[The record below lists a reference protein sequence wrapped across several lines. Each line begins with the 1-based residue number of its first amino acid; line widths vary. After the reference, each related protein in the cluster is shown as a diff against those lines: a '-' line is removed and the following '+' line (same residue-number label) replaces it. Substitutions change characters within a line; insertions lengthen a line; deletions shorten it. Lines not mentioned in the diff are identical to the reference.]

1 MRTPRQIVRSGIS
14 LAMLVLLMSSAG
26 MAAAQTLP
34 GPTMTGEIF
43 TGHLTMR
50 PPCESGSPFQ
60 FGSFGPA
67 VGPFPGTYRETGT
80 FGSAIGPNEFSAFWE
95 VSAPGPVPGTTVVT
109 VQGRKF
115 GTIVLTC
122 SPDSRI
128 MQFEGT
134 VRYEATFNPGDPN
147 NRTFDSGIS
156 VVSGFV
162 NLTNAPATEIRV
174 FNETFTSIVD
184 VPAIVVLSPL
194 VAENPVDTMHT
205 VTATVLNSLG
215 EPVDG
220 AQVDFTVEGS
230 VMTTGQC
237 TTGSDGTCDFT
248 YQGPSLPGADVITAT
263 SGTAVP
269 GEAVKAWVL
278 PPQPPEPGKC
288 TGGGHILHNGKISG
302 ASFGFNA
309 KTTGL
314 STHGSG
320 NFIDHRAKVKIHL
333 DNVRVLM
340 ITGTHATFFG
350 DARINGV
357 DTTYRIDVDDMGTP
371 GKGRDTFTIQTATG
385 YTASGILTGGEIKI
399 H

>member
-1 MRTPRQIVRSGIS
+1 MRTPRRIVRTAVS
-14 LAMLVLLMSSAG
+14 LATLMLLTSSAG
-26 MAAAQTLP
+26 LAAAQTLP

-50 PPCESGSPFQ
+50 PPCASGNPFQ
-60 FGSFGPA
+60 FQSFGPA
-67 VGPFPGTYRETGT
+67 VGPFPGTYLESGT
-80 FGSAIGPNEFSAFWE
+80 FGSAIGENEFSAFFE
-95 VSAPGPVPGTTVVT
+95 VSVPGPTPGSRVVT

-122 SPDSRI
+122 TPDSRI

-134 VRYEATFNPGDPN
+134 VMYEATIDPIGP
-147 NRTFDSGIS
+147 NRSFDRGVS

-184 VPAIVVLSPL
+184 IPAIVVLSPL
-194 VAENPVDTMHT
+194 VAENPVGTMHT
-205 VTATVLNSLG
+205 VTATLLNAIGGRVEG
-215 EPVDG
+215 EIVH
-220 AQVDFTVEGS
+220 FTVTGS
-230 VMTTGQC
+230 VDTTGQC
-237 TTGSDGTCDFT
+237 TTDSDGMCSFT
-248 YQGPSLPGADVITAT
+248 YQGPPLPGADVITAT

-288 TGGGHILHNGKISG
+288 TGGGHILHNGMISG

-333 DNVRVLM
+333 ENVKVLM
-340 ITGTHATFFG
+340 IAGTHATFFG